1 MKIIRVVHSVKDAKI
16 NPYSEDINNI
26 INQISYTEKC
36 YEIIRNSRC
45 ERFILPATEEMPIDM
60 KLGLLDK
67 SEEYSEEFVPAFLRE
82 LFELDIT
89 AVMKNTIYKFLEM
102 SLQPKI
108 ETISLGLAKK
118 RYPSTQN
125 LSIGTYTLHPC
136 DGKKLNRLENYH
148 KNLAL
153 EKDNELIVLLGR
165 MGAKTVKIIET
176 DSQKKSGSA
185 NLGVETIKVN
195 GGGKFTAAK
204 EIDQGKELLVIFE
217 GSIVDID
224 EKLLI
229 NSIWFTNDGQLN
241 AIFEGR
247 RFTHNKIQQY
257 TLKNTYT
264 ETFDFDFDLA
274 AKFLIFKT
282 DLKAEYEAISK
293 KERLFHVEFGS

>member
-1 MKIIRVVHSVKDAKI
+1 
-16 NPYSEDINNI
+16 
-26 INQISYTEKC
+26 
-36 YEIIRNSRC
+36 
-45 ERFILPATEEMPIDM
+45 
-60 KLGLLDK
+60 
-67 SEEYSEEFVPAFLRE
+67 
-82 LFELDIT
+82 
-89 AVMKNTIYKFLEM
+89 
-102 SLQPKI
+102 
-108 ETISLGLAKK
+108 
-118 RYPSTQN
+118 
-125 LSIGTYTLHPC
+125 
-136 DGKKLNRLENYH
+136 
-148 KNLAL
+148 
-153 EKDNELIVLLGR
+153 
-165 MGAKTVKIIET
+165 MGVKTVKIIET

-195 GGGKFTAAK
+195 GGGNFTAAK